1 MEIELPLTSPKEA
14 ARYRAEGL
22 WGDRTLTDAFLES
35 ARRLPEKLALVETA
49 RRFTYADL
57 ARLVD
62 NLAGHLL
69 DLGMKPGEVVAIQS
83 KNATE
88 LPLLHLACNRIGLL
102 FMPVHDSWREVELRH
117 LLRLAKA
124 RVLVIPRTYRGFD
137 HAAMIAEIRPDLPDL
152 EHVFAL
158 DGAAP
163 GLGDFADLLTPTRR
177 SARELDA
184 RRPHPDLPAHI
195 MLSGGTTALSK
206 ISRFSSND
214 LFVLL
219 SHASE
224 GCDFSEA
231 DVVAA
236 LAPAGTGATGYVYPF
251 LMPLL
256 HGATGVILD
265 RWGDPAEAV
274 DLIVDNRCTYAVG
287 IPTQL
292 TRMVEPLETRRPE
305 AFAAFRAFLNAGAPL
320 PYDTAAAV
328 ERLMGCRV
336 QTSYG
341 ATDGGVPTM
350 TTIHDPDDKRLRTVG
365 RVRKGVEC
373 EIRDPDGKALPAGES
388 GEVVWRSADKSWGYL
403 GDDEQTAAAFTQD
416 HFYKSGDIGRFDED
430 GYLQIV
436 GRIKD
441 MILRG
446 GRNISARLIEDL
458 LLQHPSVLD
467 VAAAP
472 MPDPVLGERACAF
485 VVLKPGLTLGFDEM
499 VDFMKARKVAV
510 FQLPERL
517 EIMDDLPRGPGGKVT
532 KTKLT
537 ALVADKL
544 KAEGRIPA

>member
-1 MEIELPLTSPKEA
+1 
-14 ARYRAEGL
+14 
-22 WGDRTLTDAFLES
+22 
-35 ARRLPEKLALVETA
+35 
-49 RRFTYADL
+49 
-57 ARLVD
+57 
-62 NLAGHLL
+62 
-69 DLGMKPGEVVAIQS
+69 
-83 KNATE
+83 
-88 LPLLHLACNRIGLL
+88 
-102 FMPVHDSWREVELRH
+102 
-117 LLRLAKA
+117 
-124 RVLVIPRTYRGFD
+124 
-137 HAAMIAEIRPDLPDL
+137 
-152 EHVFAL
+152 
-158 DGAAP
+158 
-163 GLGDFADLLTPTRR
+163 
-177 SARELDA
+177 
-184 RRPHPDLPAHI
+184 